1 MRTEGVVRGELAP
14 VPLNCRTAAESVP
27 HGRFLISSG
36 HFRYHDA
43 VNFRRRTR
51 VRRSS
56 PARPLVRP
64 FLPRS
69 HSLNKGRFLDTLLQF
84 ANLVLHIDKF
94 LGVFIHEYGA
104 WVYAVLF
111 LIVFCETGLVVLPF
125 LPGDSLLFI
134 GGAFCA
140 TGEMNLGL
148 LIVLLL
154 VAAIAGNTVNYMV
167 GRAIGPRVF
176 NSHIPLLERFLD
188 RAALQKTHNFYEKHG
203 GKTIVLARFIP
214 VVRTFAPFVAG
225 ASEMTVSRF
234 QLFNILG
241 ALLWVLLLVLLGYFF
256 GNIPFIRQYLNLI
269 VLVGIGA
276 AVVPVVLGAVWKMT
290 RKNTSKAGTR

>member
-1 MRTEGVVRGELAP
+1 
-14 VPLNCRTAAESVP
+14 
-27 HGRFLISSG
+27 
-36 HFRYHDA
+36 
-43 VNFRRRTR
+43 
-51 VRRSS
+51 
-56 PARPLVRP
+56 
-64 FLPRS
+64 
-69 HSLNKGRFLDTLLQF
+69 LDTLLHL

-94 LGVFIHEYGA
+94 LGEFIHVYGA

-140 TGEMNLGL
+140 SGQMNLGL
-148 LIVLLL
+148 LILLL
-154 VAAIAGNTVNYMV
+154 FVAATTGNTVNYTI
-167 GRAIGPRVF
+167 GRAIGPKVF

-188 RAALQKTHNFYEKHG
+188 RRALQKTHDFYEKHG

-234 QLFNILG
+234 QLFNVAG
-241 ALLWVLLLVLLGYFF
+241 ALFWVLLLILLGYFF
-256 GNIPFIRQYLNLI
+256 GNIPFIRQYLTVI

-276 AVVPVVLGAVWKMT
+276 AIVPVVLGALWKMM
-290 RKNTSKAGTR
+290 RKSASKPG

>member
-1 MRTEGVVRGELAP
+1 M
-14 VPLNCRTAAESVP
+14 
-27 HGRFLISSG
+27 
-36 HFRYHDA
+36 
-43 VNFRRRTR
+43 
-51 VRRSS
+51 
-56 PARPLVRP
+56 
-64 FLPRS
+64 
-69 HSLNKGRFLDTLLQF
+69 DTLLHF

-94 LGVFIHEYGA
+94 LGDFIHVYGA

-111 LIVFCETGLVVLPF
+111 LIVFSETGLVILPF

-140 TGEMNLGL
+140 TGQLHLGA

-154 VAAIAGNTVNYMV
+154 IAAISGNTLNYLI

-176 NSHIPLLERFLD
+176 NSHIPVLERFLD
-188 RAALQKTHNFYEKHG
+188 RRALQKTHDFYERHG

-225 ASEMTVSRF
+225 ASAMTFRRF
-234 QLFNILG
+234 QFFNFIG

-256 GNIPFIRQYLNLI
+256 GNIPFIRQYLNVI

-276 AVVPVVLGAVWKMT
+276 AIVPILFGALWKMV
-290 RKNTSKAGTR
+290 RKHGANAGSR

>member
-1 MRTEGVVRGELAP
+1 M
-14 VPLNCRTAAESVP
+14 
-27 HGRFLISSG
+27 
-36 HFRYHDA
+36 
-43 VNFRRRTR
+43 
-51 VRRSS
+51 
-56 PARPLVRP
+56 
-64 FLPRS
+64 
-69 HSLNKGRFLDTLLQF
+69 DTLLQF

-148 LIVLLL
+148 LIALLL